1 MLDECLISV
10 GGGLLGGGLGT
21 TFLSAHGSKLE
32 VIKWS
37 VCRTM
42 VGIPVGETDVTDPVQ
57 EDVMCDGKE
66 PWKLWGRRAVA
77 ATIMEFWTMKGC
89 VV

>member
-1 MLDECLISV
+1 
-10 GGGLLGGGLGT
+10 
-21 TFLSAHGSKLE
+21 
-32 VIKWS
+32 
-37 VCRTM
+37 M

-66 PWKLWGRRAVA
+66 PWKLWGRGAVA